1 MYDFRAPKT
10 DGQQDEQLWS
20 IRDVATHYGVTL
32 RALRFYEDRGLI
44 RSHRD
49 GNARF
54 YDARTRS
61 RLEVILKGK
70 QLGFTLTEIRDLIE
84 VGSSAGS
91 PVFQLALEDEQIL
104 GQIEMLKAQRASIDR
119 AIEELRETQRRRS
132 RDDVGFSGHRPLHSA

>member
-1 MYDFRAPKT
+1 MQNFRSPKT
-10 DGQQDEQLWS
+10 HGQQGEQLWS

-44 RSHRD
+44 HSQRD
-49 GNARF
+49 GSSRL

-119 AIEELRETQRRRS
+119 AIEELRETQSRRS
-132 RDDVGFSGHRPLHSA
+132 PAGVGFSGHSPRHSA